1 VEDRSPI
8 ADDGAMTGH
17 VLEIACDESG
27 SDGENLIGGNTD
39 VFAHASVRLDI
50 GSAAE
55 HVQEVRNRIRSP
67 AEEYKANH
75 LLRTKHRPVLVWLLG
90 PAGPIH
96 GSAHVHLT
104 DKALF
109 AVGKVV
115 DLLGGDQPMAVTLYR
130 EGPRTLGPQQWQAF
144 LSAANNLMRTRNR
157 WDVTTPVES
166 FFRLLDV
173 LRPVAPQLMD
183 PLRQGRPRA
192 EAFRTRILD
201 TPDLIPALDPFI
213 PAVARTIAYWSEN
226 GNPVSIVHDR
236 QNSLTD
242 ERIAWLKEGR
252 LADLRLV
259 ESFSDPRIQLADFLA
274 GVARKIASD
283 QLNDRADPELGALLR
298 PYVDP
303 SSIWLG

>member
-1 VEDRSPI
+1 
-8 ADDGAMTGH
+8 MTGH

-104 DKALF
+104 DKAFF
-109 AVGKVV
+109 AVDKVV